1 MAIWIKVAL
10 KMVVLPVLKKISVQ
24 LVEKARVTSSETD
37 DKFAASLRVVVDGLE
52 AGEVLL

>member
-1 MAIWIKVAL
+1 MAIGIKVAL